1 MTLKKSGD
9 GTQRDITLPF
19 DSNTIPAFQQLYISI
34 CQWSLACRSL
44 NHRCTEETGFVDRLF
59 VIMGILFLSL
69 TTVIKRLTTVMY
81 VLFWMGELCPSFVT
95 GLWFAE
101 LKFQCL
107 DF

>member
-1 MTLKKSGD
+1 M
-9 GTQRDITLPF
+9 
-19 DSNTIPAFQQLYISI
+19 
-34 CQWSLACRSL
+34 
-44 NHRCTEETGFVDRLF
+44 DRLF
-59 VIMGILFLSL
+59 VIMEILFLSL

-101 LKFQCL
+101 LKFQGL